1 MPNDPRDGRFTVQG
15 DAMPERLDRVLRGF
29 RPGLS
34 WSQVRDLVARG
45 KVRVDGAVVTDA
57 GRPIAGGAEIELRT
71 SARSAGAASGT
82 AGALA
87 APDARLLDPA
97 RVVFADPHVVVVDM
111 PPGVDTVPFG
121 DPDDAGAP
129 ALDAKV

>member
-57 GRPIAGGAEIELRT
+57 GCPIAGGAEIELRT
-71 SARSAGAASGT
+71 SARSGGAATGPAGAD
-82 AGALA
+82 AG
-87 APDARLLDPA
+87 LLDPA
-97 RVVFADPHVVVVDM
+97 RVVFADPHVVV
-111 PPGVDTVPFG
+111 
-121 DPDDAGAP
+121 
-129 ALDAKV
+129 